1 MDSNH
6 HAPVFTTRAR
16 TMHIPA
22 FTDLAT
28 LPMLKYLG
36 LLNILSSHKFPQAAY
51 NLGIEKDYLY

>member
-1 MDSNH
+1 
-6 HAPVFTTRAR
+6 
-16 TMHIPA
+16 
-22 FTDLAT
+22 LAT